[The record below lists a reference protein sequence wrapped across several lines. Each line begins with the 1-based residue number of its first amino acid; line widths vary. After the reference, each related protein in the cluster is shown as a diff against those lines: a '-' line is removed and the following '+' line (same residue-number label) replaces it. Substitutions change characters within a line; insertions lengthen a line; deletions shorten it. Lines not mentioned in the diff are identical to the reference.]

1 LTSPEMRAAAARDRR
16 RAAALLRWYPRSWR
30 DRYGD
35 EFTELL
41 LADLAE
47 RPACWRRTADV
58 VRSGMLARLTCTGLS
73 GHELAPADC
82 VRACMATIGCAA
94 AAALLFG
101 SAMLAQLATGWQWA
115 SPRASSAEVG
125 TLVLAAAVCC
135 LLVIAVAAAL
145 PVAWAAGRELV
156 ADPHG
161 ALIWPAWLTLT
172 CAAGLITGA
181 RHFQNGWP
189 GTGGTGAHHGLV
201 PGGIAAFGWASTLS
215 VSSYWAHPAALSRFP
230 SAELAWMLTS
240 PLAGLGIVVGVVQM
254 LRRMTMSARLL
265 RHLSRLASA
274 FAIAV
279 AGLLVGAATWVLGS
293 GAGRGGLFHPGTVGA
308 AGLAVIALALVVV
321 LRATT
326 KVSAAARAGLRAA
339 PR

>member
-1 LTSPEMRAAAARDRR
+1 MRAPTDSDRR
-16 RAAALLRWYPRSWR
+16 RAAALLRWYPPSWR

-47 RPACWRRTADV
+47 RPACWRRAADV

-73 GHELAPADC
+73 GHELAPGEC
-82 VRACMATIGCAA
+82 VRACMATIGGAA
-94 AAALLFG
+94 AAAMLFG
-101 SAMLAQLATGWQWA
+101 VAMLAQLATGWQWA

-135 LLVIAVAAAL
+135 LVVIAVAAAI
-145 PVAWAAGRELV
+145 PVAWAACRQLM
-156 ADPHG
+156 ANPHG
-161 ALIWPAWLTLT
+161 ALIWPAWLMVT
-172 CAAGLITGA
+172 CAVALITGT

-201 PGGIAAFGWASTLS
+201 PGGVAAFGWASTLS

-230 SAELAWMLTS
+230 AAEVAWMLAS
-240 PLAGLGIVVGVVQM
+240 PLAEVGIVVGLVQI
-254 LRRMTMSARLL
+254 LRRMTMSAWLL
-265 RHLSRLASA
+265 QHLSSLAA
-274 FAIAV
+274 PFAIAV
-279 AGLLVGAATWVLGS
+279 AVLLVGAATWVLGS
-293 GAGRGGLFHPGTVGA
+293 SDGRSGLFHPGMVGL

-321 LRATT
+321 LRAST
-326 KVSAAARAGLRAA
+326 KVAAARAGLRAA
-339 PR
+339 LR